1 MDILYVLQIYI
12 TKNRRKHKKCTD
24 SLHHMSHENAPGFPQ
39 RTSPPPL
46 SPPNSNPRNHCHEAG
61 VAGIAILC
69 FGAVMFPLRNRV
81 LLTQA
86 ESLHD
91 GTVALD
97 VLALE
102 VVEQRTA
109 LAYQLDE

>member
-1 MDILYVLQIYI
+1 MDILYILQIYI
-12 TKNRRKHKKCTD
+12 TKNRRKHEKYMD
-24 SLHHMSHENAPGFPQ
+24 SLHHMSHENAGLPATHF
-39 RTSPPPL
+39 TSP
-46 SPPNSNPRNHCHEAG
+46 PPNSNPRNHCHEAE
-61 VAGIAILC
+61 VAGIAVLC